1 MTKPCYLKL
10 LICLIL
16 ALTTLWVYWE
26 VRNFDFVT
34 FDDYTYVA
42 ENPNVQSGLS
52 KKGLVWALTKFH
64 GNNWHPVTWLSHM
77 LDCQIFGL
85 KPGMHH
91 LTNLIFHIANTLL
104 LFLVLGRMTG
114 ELWRSAFVS
123 ALFALHPL
131 HVESVAWVAERKDVL
146 CTLFW
151 MLTMWAYVRY
161 SEQPGLTRYLLIF
174 PFFILGLM
182 AKAMLV
188 TLPFVLL
195 LMDYWPLGRLHS
207 TLPEKNGKLKT
218 PKLTVLRLIA
228 EKIPLFVLVALLGV
242 LTFLAQG
249 EAVQSLDDFH
259 LKARIANGL
268 VSYAAYI
275 RKMFWPNDLS
285 FFYPYPQ
292 TLQLWQAA
300 ASGLFLII
308 MSILFVRMG
317 RRRPY
322 ILVGW
327 LWYLGTLFPVIG
339 LVQVGNHAMADR
351 YTYIPLIGLF
361 IMIAWGI
368 PDLLERWVRH
378 KRALIIP
385 AGLLLLLFAVCT
397 WAQTRHWKDS
407 IALFTHAI
415 DVTNDNWMA
424 HNNIGFS
431 LVQQGRHSEAIGH
444 FYEAIRIKP
453 DHAEAH
459 INIANTYALEGRL
472 EEAMKHFSD
481 AIKINPDVADA
492 HMNLGVILARRG
504 NLDKAISHFKAAL
517 RANPNDATARQYLN
531 RALQLRRGPGRPPY
545 R

>member
-1 MTKPCYLKL
+1 MTGSRYLKL

-16 ALTTLWVYWE
+16 VLPTLGVYWE

-52 KKGLVWALTKFH
+52 KSGLVWAFTRSH
-64 GNNWHPVTWLSHM
+64 ASNWHPVTWLSHM
-77 LDCQIFGL
+77 LDCQFFGL
-85 KPGMHH
+85 NSGMHH
-91 LTNLIFHIANTLL
+91 LNNLIFHTANTLL

-114 ELWRSAFVS
+114 ALWRSAFVS

-146 CTLFW
+146 STLFW

-161 SEQPGLTRYLLIF
+161 SERPSPTRYLLIF

-182 AKAMLV
+182 SKPMLV

-195 LMDYWPLGRLHS
+195 LMDYWPLGRLQS
-207 TLPEKNGKLKT
+207 TLPEKGGKLKT
-218 PKLTVLRLIA
+218 PKLAVLRLIA
-228 EKIPLFVLVALLGV
+228 EKIPLFVLVALLSV
-242 LTFLAQG
+242 VTFLAQE
-249 EAVQSLDDFH
+249 EAVQSLDNFH

-285 FFYPYPQ
+285 IFYPYPQ
-292 TLQLWQAA
+292 TLQLWLAT
-300 ASGLFLII
+300 ASGFFLIT
-308 MSILFVRMG
+308 MTILFVKMG
-317 RRRPY
+317 KRRPF

-339 LVQVGNHAMADR
+339 LVQVGTHAMADR

-368 PDLLERWVRH
+368 PDLLGNWLYRKQVLR
-378 KRALIIP
+378 IS
-385 AGLLLLLFAVCT
+385 AGLLLVILAVCT
-397 WAQTRHWKDS
+397 WLQVRYWKDS
-407 IALFTHAI
+407 IVLFTHAI
-415 DVTNDNWMA
+415 DVTDDNWMA
-424 HNNIGFS
+424 HNNIGFP
-431 LVQQGRHSEAIGH
+431 LVQQGRNIEAIAH
-444 FYEAIRIKP
+444 FSKAVRIKP
-453 DHAEAH
+453 DYAEAH
-459 INIANTYALEGRL
+459 VNLANSYGLEGRF
-472 EEAMKHFSD
+472 EEAKQHFFD
-481 AIKINPDVADA
+481 AIRINPDLADA
-492 HMNLGVILARRG
+492 YMNLGVIFARQG
-504 NLDKAISHFKAAL
+504 NLDKAINHFAAAL
-517 RANPNDATARQYLN
+517 RVNPDDATTRLYLN
-531 RALQLRRGPGRPPY
+531 RALQLRRGPGRPPN

>member
-1 MTKPCYLKL
+1 MKL

-16 ALTTLWVYWE
+16 VLPTLGVYWE

-52 KKGLVWALTKFH
+52 KSGLVWAFTRFH
-64 GNNWHPVTWLSHM
+64 ANNWHPVTWLSHM
-77 LDCQIFGL
+77 LDCQLFGL
-85 KPGMHH
+85 NPGMHH
-91 LTNLIFHIANTLL
+91 LNNLIFHTANTLL

-114 ELWRSAFVS
+114 ALWRSAFVS

-146 CTLFW
+146 STLFW

-161 SEQPGLTRYLLIF
+161 SERPSPTRYLLIF

-182 AKAMLV
+182 SKPMLV

-195 LMDYWPLGRLHS
+195 LMDYWPLGRLQS
-207 TLPEKNGKLKT
+207 TLPEKGGKLKT
-218 PKLTVLRLIA
+218 PKLAVLRLIA
-228 EKIPLFVLVALLGV
+228 EKIPLFVLVALLSV
-242 LTFLAQG
+242 VTFLAQE
-249 EAVQSLDDFH
+249 EAVQSLDNFH

-285 FFYPYPQ
+285 IFYPYPQ
-292 TLQLWQAA
+292 TLQLWQAT
-300 ASGLFLII
+300 ASGFFLIT
-308 MSILFVRMG
+308 MTILFVRMG
-317 RRRPY
+317 KRRPF

-339 LVQVGNHAMADR
+339 LVQVGTHAMADR

-368 PDLLERWVRH
+368 PDLLGNWLYRKQVLR
-378 KRALIIP
+378 IS
-385 AGLLLLLFAVCT
+385 AGLLLVILAVCT
-397 WAQTRHWKDS
+397 WLQVRYWKDS
-407 IALFTHAI
+407 IVLFTHAI
-415 DVTNDNWMA
+415 DVTDDNWMA
-424 HNNIGFS
+424 HNNIGFP
-431 LVQQGRHSEAIGH
+431 LVQQGRNIEAIAH
-444 FYEAIRIKP
+444 FSKAVRIKP
-453 DHAEAH
+453 DYAEAH
-459 INIANTYALEGRL
+459 VNLANSYGLEGRF
-472 EEAMKHFSD
+472 EEAKQHFFD
-481 AIKINPDVADA
+481 AIRINPDLADA
-492 HMNLGVILARRG
+492 YMNLGVIFARQG
-504 NLDKAISHFKAAL
+504 NLDKAINHFAAAL
-517 RANPNDATARQYLN
+517 RVNPDDATTRLYLN
-531 RALQLRRGPGRPPY
+531 RALQLRRGPGRPPN

>member
-1 MTKPCYLKL
+1 MTGSRYLKL

-16 ALTTLWVYWE
+16 VLPTLGVYWE

-52 KKGLVWALTKFH
+52 KSGLVWAFTRSH
-64 GNNWHPVTWLSHM
+64 ASNWHPVTWLSHM
-77 LDCQIFGL
+77 LDCQFFGL
-85 KPGMHH
+85 NSGMHH
-91 LTNLIFHIANTLL
+91 LNNLIFHTANTLL

-114 ELWRSAFVS
+114 ALWRSAFVS

-146 CTLFW
+146 STLFW

-161 SEQPGLTRYLLIF
+161 SERPSPTRYLLIF

-182 AKAMLV
+182 SKPMLV

-195 LMDYWPLGRLHS
+195 LMDYWPLGRLQS
-207 TLPEKNGKLKT
+207 TLPEKGGKLKT
-218 PKLTVLRLIA
+218 PKLAVLRLIA
-228 EKIPLFVLVALLGV
+228 EKIPLFVLVALLSV
-242 LTFLAQG
+242 VTFLAQE
-249 EAVQSLDDFH
+249 EAVQSLDNFH

-285 FFYPYPQ
+285 IFYPYPQ
-292 TLQLWQAA
+292 TLQLWQAT
-300 ASGLFLII
+300 ASGFFLIT
-308 MSILFVRMG
+308 MTILFVRMG
-317 RRRPY
+317 KRRPF

-339 LVQVGNHAMADR
+339 LVQVGTHAMADR

-368 PDLLERWVRH
+368 PDLLGNWLYRKQVLR
-378 KRALIIP
+378 IS
-385 AGLLLLLFAVCT
+385 AGLLLVILAVCT
-397 WAQTRHWKDS
+397 WLQVRYWKDS
-407 IALFTHAI
+407 IVLFTHAI
-415 DVTNDNWMA
+415 DVTDDNWMA
-424 HNNIGFS
+424 HNNIGFP
-431 LVQQGRHSEAIGH
+431 LVQQGRNIEAIAH
-444 FYEAIRIKP
+444 FSKAVRIKP
-453 DHAEAH
+453 DYAEAH
-459 INIANTYALEGRL
+459 VNLANSYGLEGRF
-472 EEAMKHFSD
+472 EEAKQHFFD
-481 AIKINPDVADA
+481 AIRINPDLADA
-492 HMNLGVILARRG
+492 YMNLGVIFARQG
-504 NLDKAISHFKAAL
+504 NLDKAINHFAAAL
-517 RANPNDATARQYLN
+517 RVNPDDATTRLYLN
-531 RALQLRRGPGRPPY
+531 RALQLRRGPGRPPN

>member
-1 MTKPCYLKL
+1 MKL

-16 ALTTLWVYWE
+16 VLPTLGVYWE

-52 KKGLVWALTKFH
+52 KSGLVWAFTRSH
-64 GNNWHPVTWLSHM
+64 ASNWHPVTWLSHM
-77 LDCQIFGL
+77 LDCQLFGL
-85 KPGMHH
+85 NPGMHH
-91 LTNLIFHIANTLL
+91 LNNLIFHTANTLL

-114 ELWRSAFVS
+114 ALWRSAFVS

-146 CTLFW
+146 STLFW

-161 SEQPGLTRYLLIF
+161 SERPSLTRYLLIF

-182 AKAMLV
+182 SKPMLV

-195 LMDYWPLGRLHS
+195 LMDYWPLGRLQS
-207 TLPEKNGKLKT
+207 TLPEKGGKLKT
-218 PKLTVLRLIA
+218 PKLAVLRLIA
-228 EKIPLFVLVALLGV
+228 EKIPLFVLVALLSV
-242 LTFLAQG
+242 VTFLAQE
-249 EAVQSLDDFH
+249 EAVQSLDNFH

-285 FFYPYPQ
+285 IFYPYPQ
-292 TLQLWQAA
+292 TLQLWQAT
-300 ASGLFLII
+300 ASGFFLIT
-308 MSILFVRMG
+308 MTILFVRMG
-317 RRRPY
+317 KRRPF

-339 LVQVGNHAMADR
+339 LVQVGTHAMADR

-368 PDLLERWVRH
+368 PDLLGNWLYRKQVLR
-378 KRALIIP
+378 IS
-385 AGLLLLLFAVCT
+385 AGLLLVILAVCT
-397 WAQTRHWKDS
+397 WLQVRYWKDS
-407 IALFTHAI
+407 IVLFTHAI
-415 DVTNDNWMA
+415 DVTDDNWMA
-424 HNNIGFS
+424 HNNIGFP
-431 LVQQGRHSEAIGH
+431 LVQQGRNIEAIAH
-444 FYEAIRIKP
+444 FSKAVRIKP
-453 DHAEAH
+453 DYAEAH
-459 INIANTYALEGRL
+459 VNLANSYGLEGRF
-472 EEAMKHFSD
+472 EEAKQHFFD
-481 AIKINPDVADA
+481 AIRINPDLADA
-492 HMNLGVILARRG
+492 YMNLGVIFARQG
-504 NLDKAISHFKAAL
+504 NLDKAINHFAAAL
-517 RANPNDATARQYLN
+517 RVNPDDATTRLYLN
-531 RALQLRRGPGRPPY
+531 RALQLRRGPGRPPN

>member
-1 MTKPCYLKL
+1 MTGSRYLKL

-16 ALTTLWVYWE
+16 VLPTLGVYWE

-52 KKGLVWALTKFH
+52 KSGLVWAFTRSH
-64 GNNWHPVTWLSHM
+64 ASNWHPVTWLSHM
-77 LDCQIFGL
+77 LDCQFFGL
-85 KPGMHH
+85 NSGMHH
-91 LTNLIFHIANTLL
+91 LNNLIFHTANTLL

-114 ELWRSAFVS
+114 ALWRSAFVS

-146 CTLFW
+146 STLFW

-161 SEQPGLTRYLLIF
+161 SERPSPTRYLLIF

-182 AKAMLV
+182 SKPMLV

-195 LMDYWPLGRLHS
+195 LMDYWPLGRLQS
-207 TLPEKNGKLKT
+207 TLPEKGGKLKT
-218 PKLTVLRLIA
+218 PKLAVLRLIA
-228 EKIPLFVLVALLGV
+228 EKIPLFVLVALLSV
-242 LTFLAQG
+242 VTFLAQE
-249 EAVQSLDDFH
+249 EAVQSLDNFH

-285 FFYPYPQ
+285 IFYPYPQ
-292 TLQLWQAA
+292 TLQLWQAT
-300 ASGLFLII
+300 ASGFFLIT
-308 MSILFVRMG
+308 MTILFVRMG
-317 RRRPY
+317 KRRPF

-339 LVQVGNHAMADR
+339 LVQVGTHAMADR

-368 PDLLERWVRH
+368 PDLLGNWLYRKQVLR
-378 KRALIIP
+378 IS
-385 AGLLLLLFAVCT
+385 AGLLLVILAVCT
-397 WAQTRHWKDS
+397 WLQVRYWKDS

-415 DVTNDNWMA
+415 DVTDDNWMA
-424 HNNIGFS
+424 HNNIGFP
-431 LVQQGRHSEAIGH
+431 LVQQGRNIEAIAHFSEAV
-444 FYEAIRIKP
+444 RIKP
-453 DHAEAH
+453 DYAEAH
-459 INIANTYALEGRL
+459 VNLANSYGLEGRF
-472 EEAMKHFSD
+472 EEAKQHFFD
-481 AIKINPDVADA
+481 AIRINPDLADA
-492 HMNLGVILARRG
+492 YMNLGVIFARQG
-504 NLDKAISHFKAAL
+504 NLDKAINHFAAAL
-517 RANPNDATARQYLN
+517 RVNPDDATTRLYLN
-531 RALQLRRGPGRPPY
+531 RALQLRRGPGRPPN

>member
-1 MTKPCYLKL
+1 MKL

-16 ALTTLWVYWE
+16 VLPTLGVYWE

-52 KKGLVWALTKFH
+52 KSGLVWAFTRSH
-64 GNNWHPVTWLSHM
+64 ASNWHPVTWLSHM
-77 LDCQIFGL
+77 LDCQFFGL
-85 KPGMHH
+85 NSGMHH
-91 LTNLIFHIANTLL
+91 LNNLIFHTANTLL

-114 ELWRSAFVS
+114 ALWRSAFVS

-146 CTLFW
+146 STLFW

-161 SEQPGLTRYLLIF
+161 SERPSPTRYLLIF

-182 AKAMLV
+182 SKPMLV

-195 LMDYWPLGRLHS
+195 LMDYWPLGRLQS
-207 TLPEKNGKLKT
+207 TLPEKGGKLKT
-218 PKLTVLRLIA
+218 PKLAVLRLIA
-228 EKIPLFVLVALLGV
+228 EKIPLFVLVALLSV
-242 LTFLAQG
+242 VTFLAQE
-249 EAVQSLDDFH
+249 EAVQSLDNFH

-285 FFYPYPQ
+285 IFYPYPQ
-292 TLQLWQAA
+292 TLQLWQAT
-300 ASGLFLII
+300 ASGFFLIT
-308 MSILFVRMG
+308 MTILFVRMG
-317 RRRPY
+317 KRRPF

-339 LVQVGNHAMADR
+339 LVQVGTHAMADR

-368 PDLLERWVRH
+368 PDLLGNWLYRKQVLR
-378 KRALIIP
+378 IS
-385 AGLLLLLFAVCT
+385 AGLLLVILAVCT
-397 WAQTRHWKDS
+397 WLQVRYWKDS
-407 IALFTHAI
+407 IVLFTHAI
-415 DVTNDNWMA
+415 DVTDDNWMA
-424 HNNIGFS
+424 HNNIGFP
-431 LVQQGRHSEAIGH
+431 LVQQGRNIEAIAH
-444 FYEAIRIKP
+444 FSKAVRIKP
-453 DHAEAH
+453 DYAEAH
-459 INIANTYALEGRL
+459 VNLANSYGLEGRF
-472 EEAMKHFSD
+472 EEAKQHFFD
-481 AIKINPDVADA
+481 AIRINPDLADA
-492 HMNLGVILARRG
+492 YMNLGVIFARQG
-504 NLDKAISHFKAAL
+504 NLDKAINHFAAAL
-517 RANPNDATARQYLN
+517 RVNPDDATTRLYLN
-531 RALQLRRGPGRPPY
+531 RALQLRRGPGRPPN